1 MNQRKTSE
9 RIRLVLF
16 NTEMVKALL
25 EGRKTVTRRVMKP
38 QPQESETNPHR
49 LTSGCYY
56 FDVPSKRFPGDL
68 DRIVG
73 PYWPPYQPGDI
84 LWVRESWQ
92 VVYETEWSEAN
103 PYTGRNIREL
113 IPNFDSIQKVEAGIS
128 QECSSMA
135 MKPRMKYF
143 VFKASD
149 IKYAD
154 NKNGLVWRP
163 SIHMPREAARIFLRV
178 KGVGVERLQDID
190 DAGVTAE
197 GLEIGCYF
205 DELWDSTIKPKDRAA
220 YGWGANP
227 WVWVIQFEHYEKP
240 SGFGEGWK

>member
-1 MNQRKTSE
+1 MKP
-9 RIRLVLF
+9 ILF
-16 NTEMVKALL
+16 NTDMVRAIL
-25 EGRKTVTRRVMKP
+25 EGRKTVTRRVVKP

-84 LWVRESWQ
+84 LWVRETW
-92 VVYETEWSEAN
+92 N
-103 PYTGRNIREL
+103 CLP
-113 IPNFDSIQKVEAGIS
+113 IPEPLRGTNKT
-128 QECSSMA
+128 
-135 MKPRMKYF
+135 YWY
-143 VFKASD
+143 KAD
-149 IKYAD
+149 GEEPGDK
-154 NKNGLVWRP
+154 WRP

-178 KGVGVERLQDID
+178 NGVGVERLQDID

-227 WVWVIQFEHYEKP
+227 WVWVIQFERTKELGP
-240 SGFGEGWK
+240 

>member
-9 RIRLVLF
+9 RIRPVLF

-25 EGRKTVTRRVMKP
+25 EGRKTVTRRVVKL
-38 QPQESETNPHR
+38 QPAGRPAQIGEGSCWP
-49 LTSGCYY
+49 GY
-56 FDVPSKRFPGDL
+56 FANAEEKRVY
-68 DRIVG
+68 R
-73 PYWPPYQPGDI
+73 PPYQPGDI

-92 VVYETEWSEAN
+92 FIPCIDCRLYVHGGCTDTPITYEDK
-103 PYTGRNIREL
+103 
-113 IPNFDSIQKVEAGIS
+113 DSIGEGCFIY
-128 QECSSMA
+128 
-135 MKPRMKYF
+135 R
-143 VFKASD
+143 
-149 IKYAD
+149 AD
-154 NKNGLVWRP
+154 YPEPQRVYWKP
-163 SIHMPREAARIFLRV
+163 SIHMPRDAARIFLRV

-227 WVWVIQFEHYEKP
+227 WVWVIQFEHCEKP
-240 SGFGEGWK
+240 SWFEENRG